1 MTEEKKG
8 MNDLTAPG
16 PNKVRPI
23 NSTYIE
29 NQNNRTYNM
38 DGCQVIFNTTI
49 LANQGAPNSAAQMI
63 AIHNFSKKYSTFLPV
78 SASGFGKSQGN
89 FFDEGDGWGFLSNL
103 CSRRK

>member
-49 LANQGAPNSAAQMI
+49 LANQGAPVKA
-63 AIHNFSKKYSTFLPV
+63 
-78 SASGFGKSQGN
+78 GF
-89 FFDEGDGWGFLSNL
+89 NL
-103 CSRRK
+103 THLAG